1 MRRYTGVLALVV
13 LIIVGGFALASNVFA
28 QDATPI
34 ATDGT
39 PETGG
44 TPDTGGPVSAAT
56 PPGPAATPT
65 GLTVLR
71 FVEHTETDQV
81 IDLGPTGDS
90 YGDLNVFANP
100 VFDESD
106 TTQVGVNSGSC
117 VRIVVNRWECTWT
130 LILDNGQLTIQGPL
144 NDDADSVLAVIGG
157 TGDFLGASGQLTMA
171 QRADDPTRTDMTFEL
186 L

>member
-1 MRRYTGVLALVV
+1 MRRIASVLALVALLV
-13 LIIVGGFALASNVFA
+13 VGGYALASNVFA
-28 QDATPI
+28 FQATPVE
-34 ATDGT
+34 TDGT
-39 PETGG
+39 PETGV
-44 TPDTGGPVSAAT
+44 TPDTGGPVTAAT
-56 PPGPAATPT
+56 PPGPAATPS
-65 GLTVLR
+65 GLTTLR
-71 FVEHTETDQV
+71 FVEHSETDQV

-106 TTQVGVNSGSC
+106 TTQVGVDSGSC

-130 LILDNGQLTIQGPL
+130 LILDNGQLTVQGPL
-144 NDDADSVLAVIGG
+144 NDDADSVLAVVGG

-171 QRADDPTRTDMTFEL
+171 QRPDDPTRTDMTFEL

>member
-1 MRRYTGVLALVV
+1 LALVA
-13 LIIVGGFALASNVFA
+13 LIVVGGYALASSVFA
-28 QDATPI
+28 QEATPV
-34 ATDGT
+34 ATT
-39 PETGG
+39 ETGG
-44 TPDTGGPVSAAT
+44 TPTTAPVVEQPGAAT
-56 PPGPAATPT
+56 PAATPS
-65 GLTVLR
+65 GLTTLR
-71 FVEHTETDQV
+71 FVEHSETDQV

-100 VFDESD
+100 VFDETD
-106 TTQVGVNSGSC
+106 TTEVGIDSGTC

-130 LILDNGQLTIQGPL
+130 LILDNGQLTVQGPL

-171 QRADDPTRTDMTFEL
+171 QRPDDPTRTDMTFEL